1 MDKKEL
7 HDKLLGEMPQ
17 GAKHEKDT
25 CPFCNV
31 EYASNG
37 GDMADKLYDQ
47 EQVDSLVTAAVDKT
61 VSEGKADFDKELA
74 SVRAELTQAT
84 EESDKAK
91 AELVSLREDIDEKE
105 EAERLALLADERAA
119 SVKEVTSFTDDELAE
134 RKERWSLMSED
145 EFALTLT
152 DFKAIATAATESSTK
167 KVEKKTAPSSKL
179 SGARE
184 KASEDEDS
192 SSAASKF
199 LVSLN

>member
-74 SVRAELTQAT
+74 SVRAELAQAT